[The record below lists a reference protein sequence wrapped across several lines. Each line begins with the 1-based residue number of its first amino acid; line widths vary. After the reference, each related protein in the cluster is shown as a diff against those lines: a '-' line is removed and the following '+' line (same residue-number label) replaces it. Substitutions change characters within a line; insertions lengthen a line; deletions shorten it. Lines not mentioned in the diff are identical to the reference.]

1 VIFYV
6 AALAVLLAGVG
17 FFRRSW
23 ALLVVAGLMMAPLA
37 VYLSMTP
44 RFRGVGLLLA
54 VPPCAAVAF
63 VQRHRWLAGAMIAV
77 FALGFIAT
85 GVLLYGA
92 S

>member
-1 VIFYV
+1 MIFYLG
-6 AALAVLLAGVG
+6 ALAVLLAGIG

-23 ALLVVAGLMMAPLA
+23 ALLVVAGLLMVPLA
-37 VYLSMTP
+37 MYLNLTP

-54 VPPCAAVAF
+54 VPPFAVAALE
-63 VQRHRWLAGAMIAV
+63 RRRRWLAGAMIAV

-85 GVLLYGA
+85 GLMLYGA